1 MSPGTG
7 CEIGPP
13 TCRPQITVHYTPAP
27 PALLQ
32 HLVIANPVL
41 LASVVIR
48 VARHAGLGGGFEIR
62 FHYRETLRYLAHM
75 HRAGLTARRATRSLF
90 GACPVFKL
98 AEIRLHIGV
107 GPPLRAPGRP
117 SVIVLL
123 NAPNID
129 HAVDQCGPAQTFA
142 PRHGDA
148 AAQGIRFGFRLE
160 APIERLVG
168 HELAEARRDRNP

>member
-48 VARHAGLGGGFEIR
+48 VARHAGLGGGCEIR
-62 FHYRETLRYLAHM
+62 FRYRETLRYLAHM

-123 NAPNID
+123 DAPNID

-142 PRHGDA
+142 PQHGIA
-148 AAQGIRFGFRLE
+148 AAPGNPIRLLTKIPSTR
-160 APIERLVG
+160 IVC
-168 HELAEARRDRNP
+168 